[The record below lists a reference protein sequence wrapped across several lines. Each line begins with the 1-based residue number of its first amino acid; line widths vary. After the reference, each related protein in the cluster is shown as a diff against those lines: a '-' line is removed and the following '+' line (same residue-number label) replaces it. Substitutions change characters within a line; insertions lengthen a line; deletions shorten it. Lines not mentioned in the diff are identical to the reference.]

1 MVKDTTTPS
10 ASIIIFAYA
19 VVYVVWGSTFFFIE
33 KALHAFPP
41 FVLGSIRFIIAG
53 TLLMGYCYFKGYKIY
68 IKKAA
73 DELL

>member
-1 MVKDTTTPS
+1 MVKDSSTPS
-10 ASIIIFAYA
+10 AGTIVFAYA

-53 TLLMGYCYFKGYKIY
+53 TLLMGYCYLKGYTLF
-68 IKKAA
+68 IKKR
-73 DELL
+73 